1 MKWCEGSGL
10 KLPQDRGGSSQ
21 SLGNKRIPAQCLP
34 ESLSTTCHHRA
45 LSSCCSP
52 NPPPLWPS
60 RWMVLYLPVYTTPS
74 SEADTSCAPHS
85 HGDQNPA
92 WVHFCA
98 DTTMAA
104 PGTAHEQGASLCLRG
119 ATHASWSP
127 GPKKR
132 LTSSGPT
139 SLDFEAEC
147 RRGGNVPG
155 INGLGCCGQRCH
167 RDRTRGQEV
176 SCDSPGTVDRQKSH
190 LWPGSRVSQNEAGR
204 AGAGPFQT
212 EKPGPKAEARG

>member
-1 MKWCEGSGL
+1 MGVDRAWEINTFQLSACQRVSAPPVTTGPCHPAA
-10 KLPQDRGGSSQ
+10 LPTPLHCGHHGGWSCT
-21 SLGNKRIPAQCLP
+21 CL
-34 ESLSTTCHHRA
+34 C
-45 LSSCCSP
+45 
-52 NPPPLWPS
+52 
-60 RWMVLYLPVYTTPS
+60 TTPS

-98 DTTMAA
+98 DTMMAA

-132 LTSSGPT
+132 RTSSGPT
-139 SLDFEAEC
+139 SLDFEAEYH
-147 RRGGNVPG
+147 RGGNVPG

-204 AGAGPFQT
+204 AGACPFQT
-212 EKPGPKAEARG
+212 EKPGQKAEARG